1 MIIAIGC
8 DHAGYELKEK
18 VKAKLQAE
26 GHTMIDVGTDSTE
39 SVDYPKF
46 GHAVGRTVASGEAE
60 RGVAI
65 CGSGIGISIACNK
78 VPGIR
83 AALCTSTEMAEMCRR
98 HNNANVICMGAR
110 MISEELAF
118 AMIDTWMT
126 TEFEG
131 GKHLRRINE
140 LDDIEF

>member
-1 MIIAIGC
+1 MKIAIGC
-8 DHAGYELKEK
+8 DHAAYELKEK
-18 VKAKLQAE
+18 VKAKLQQE
-26 GHTMIDVGTDSTE
+26 GHEMIDVGTDSTE
-39 SVDYPKF
+39 SVDYPKY
-46 GHAVGRTVASGEAE
+46 GHAVGRMVASSEAE

-83 AALCTSTEMAEMCRR
+83 AALCTSVEMAEMCRR

-118 AMIDTWMT
+118 DMIDKWLETG
-126 TEFEG
+126 FEG
-131 GKHLRRINE
+131 GKHERRIGE
-140 LDDIEF
+140 LEDINF